1 MNPLVVIL
9 VCISFMY
16 VLGEVLR
23 QIRVPRVVSYIT
35 AGIIFGLPAVQKS
48 LFTGQSIWLVQF
60 FADVGSILLLFF
72 VGLQIEF
79 KQFGENLP
87 SSLWIS
93 VFNTIFPLFG
103 GLFASHY
110 LFGLPFYPSLIIGV
124 CLSVSASA
132 LSLDLLAEMNKL
144 RTKLAALIVSA
155 GTFDD
160 IVEMFLIT
168 AIFTVLETSVQRA
181 TLPELVVNVFIFA
194 AVIFAFRF
202 WVIPK
207 VIRQIEGQ
215 SEHAQLFT
223 GAIIITLLMAVLAD
237 YLGIS
242 AMLGALFSG
251 VMMRQVLF
259 KEPGHKVW
267 ERQELTHSI
276 HTLAF
281 GLFVPFFFFSI
292 GLQTN
297 ILAIWDNLFF
307 SAVITIIAITGT
319 VVGSALGYY
328 ITHKNWTEGFV
339 VGWAMNAKGDTE
351 LIIAQLALSVG
362 AISQPVF
369 SSLIFMAVF
378 STLLSPFILRRLVLK
393 HV

>member
-1 MNPLVVIL
+1 M
-9 VCISFMY
+9 
-16 VLGEVLR
+16 
-23 QIRVPRVVSYIT
+23 RVPRVVSYIIS
-35 AGIIFGLPAVQKS
+35 GIVLGFPGIKEW
-48 LFTGQSIWLVQF
+48 LFTAQSFWLTQF
-60 FADVGSILLLFF
+60 FADVGAILLLFF
-72 VGLQIEF
+72 VGLQIDFKEF
-79 KQFGENLP
+79 GNNLP

-93 VFNTIFPLFG
+93 VFNTMFPLIG
-103 GLFASHY
+103 GLLAGHFI
-110 LFGLPFYPSLIIGV
+110 FGLPFYPALIVGI

-168 AIFTVLETSVQRA
+168 AVFTVLETSVQRA
-181 TLPELVVNVFIFA
+181 TLSELVVNVFIFA

-202 WVIPK
+202 WLIPK
-207 VIRQIEGQ
+207 LIKRIEGQ
-215 SEHAQLFT
+215 PEHAQLFT
-223 GAIIITLLMAVLAD
+223 GAIIITLLMAVLAEH
-237 YLGIS
+237 LGIS

-251 VMMRQVLF
+251 VMLRQVLF

-307 SAVITIIAITGT
+307 STVITIIAIAGT
-319 VVGSALGYY
+319 VIGSALGYY
-328 ITHKNWTEGFV
+328 ITHRNWTEGFV

-378 STLLSPFILRRLVLK
+378 STLLSPFILRRLLLK
-393 HV
+393 HA